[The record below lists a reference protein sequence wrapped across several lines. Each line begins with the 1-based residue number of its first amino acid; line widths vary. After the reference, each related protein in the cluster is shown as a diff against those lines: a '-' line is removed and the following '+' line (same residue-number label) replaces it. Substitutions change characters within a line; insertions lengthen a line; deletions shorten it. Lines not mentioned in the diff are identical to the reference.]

1 MSEMA
6 NPTLKVQDLKV
17 GFHTRRGVFA
27 AVDGVSFEVRPGETL
42 GVVGES
48 GSGKSVSMLAI
59 LGLLPRPPAWVV
71 EGQALFNGR
80 DLLRLPQDEL
90 RRIRGR
96 DISMIFQN
104 PRTSL
109 NPVFPIG
116 DQIAEAIRVHNPG
129 TRNAELE
136 RRARE
141 LLDVVGIPD
150 SRRRMRQY
158 AHEFSGG
165 MAQRA
170 MIAMALANSPALLIA
185 DEPTTALDVT
195 IQAQVMEVLR
205 DALREFKSSLVLIT
219 HNLGLVAEMADRVVV
234 MYAGRAMETA
244 DVDHVFHQPRHPY
257 TIGLMQSVPSA
268 GSRRERLTQIPGQP
282 PTPADRPPGCPFQP
296 RCTLSRG
303 REECR
308 TRTPDPVEAGDP
320 QHRSACHFWP
330 ELAAREVKP

>member
-1 MSEMA
+1 MT
-6 NPTLKVQDLKV
+6 PTLAVHDLRV
-17 GFHTRRGVFA
+17 GIHTRRGLFA
-27 AVDGVSFEVRPGETL
+27 AVDGVSFEVNPGETL

-71 EGQALFNGR
+71 EGRAEFNGR
-80 DLLRLPQDEL
+80 DLLTLPRSEL

-109 NPVFPIG
+109 NPVFPVG
-116 DQIAEAIRVHNPG
+116 DQIEEAIRVHRPETG
-129 TRNAELE
+129 
-136 RRARE
+136 RREARRRTRE
-141 LLDVVGIPD
+141 LLEAVGIPD
-150 SRRRMRQY
+150 AERRMRRY

-165 MAQRA
+165 MAQRV

-205 DALREFKSSLVLIT
+205 EALREFHSSLVLIT

-244 DVDHVFHQPRHPY
+244 GVDEVFHRPRHPY
-257 TIGLMQSVPSA
+257 TIGLMESVPA
-268 GSRRERLTQIPGQP
+268 ATSRRERLTQIPGQP
-282 PTPADRPPGCPFQP
+282 PTPADRPGGCPFHP
-296 RCTLSRG
+296 RCRLSGG
-303 REECR
+303 RERCR
-308 TRTPDPVEAGDP
+308 TETPAPLEAGSP
-320 QHRSACHFWP
+320 AHLSACHFWL
-330 ELAAREVKP
+330 ETAS